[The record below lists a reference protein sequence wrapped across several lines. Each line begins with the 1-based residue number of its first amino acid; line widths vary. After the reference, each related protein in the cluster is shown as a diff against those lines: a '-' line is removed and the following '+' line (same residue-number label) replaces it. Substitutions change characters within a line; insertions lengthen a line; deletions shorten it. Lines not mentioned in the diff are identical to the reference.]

1 MPITPIF
8 WCLESN
14 ASGYAM
20 LGHGLG
26 DGGHGTTSMRGFEHC
41 GARAVGS
48 DRGRPQPAT
57 QTCGAG
63 GHRARLGGSVLGAA
77 GGATHWRQ
85 SATVWR
91 WQQRFAESGIEGLLR
106 DKTRKPG
113 KAPIAAEITA
123 RVVALT
129 CTAPRH

>member
-1 MPITPIF
+1 
-8 WCLESN
+8 
-14 ASGYAM
+14 
-20 LGHGLG
+20 
-26 DGGHGTTSMRGFEHC
+26 MRDFEHC

-85 SATVWR
+85 SADGVAVATTLRRERDRGFVAR
-91 WQQRFAESGIEGLLR
+91 QDPQTRRCQTMTHDYKRHGTTTLFA
-106 DKTRKPG
+106 
-113 KAPIAAEITA
+113 
-123 RVVALT
+123 ALSVL
-129 CTAPRH
+129 